1 MSLSDELLAALAP
14 PGPEPDLRLLAL
26 LHGAAVIGRFD
37 AVELLLDTALEREL
51 PPGWLEETALLV
63 APYGG
68 FPRAIETLTLLAR
81 RRHTPATR
89 RIEPEADAN
98 LVEQRGRATFEA
110 VYGANTER
118 VLSEL
123 NRLLP
128 GFDRHVLTAA
138 YGSVLCRDGLTL
150 GQRELLAVAALA
162 LAGLPAP
169 LGSHIRGALRNGF
182 PAAAVDDTLQACA
195 VLADER
201 ARATLEQARD
211 RLSRKVYTA

>member
-1 MSLSDELLAALAP
+1 VSLSDDLLAALSR
-14 PGPEPDLRLLAL
+14 PGPEPELRLLAL
-26 LHGAAVIGRFD
+26 LHGAAVAGRFD
-37 AVELLLDTALEREL
+37 AVALLIDAALERAL
-51 PPGWLEETALLV
+51 PEAWLEETALLV
-63 APYGG
+63 VPYGG

-81 RRHTPATR
+81 RRVAPATR
-89 RIEPEADAN
+89 RLDPEPDVA
-98 LVEQRGRATFEA
+98 LVERRGRATFEA
-110 VYGANTER
+110 VYGENTER
-118 VLSEL
+118 VLAEL
-123 NRLLP
+123 HALLP
-128 GFDRHVLTAA
+128 GFEHHVLTAA
-138 YGSVLCRDGLTL
+138 YGTVLSRDGLSL

-182 PAAAVDDTLQACA
+182 PAAVVDATLQACA